1 MCGVHMNSESQL
13 DPGGQKAVVKVS
25 KSYMGLR
32 MTSDFGGALVALYI
46 QRGTLILQTTTN
58 YLPPYLHDTHKL
70 PPYLHDTIHDLTG
83 LVKDIQ

>member
-1 MCGVHMNSESQL
+1 MNSESQL

-58 YLPPYLHDTHKL
+58 YLPTFTIPTNYLPTF
-70 PPYLHDTIHDLTG
+70 TIPSTTS
-83 LVKDIQ
+83 QAS